1 VYFKIFG
8 QNRIKK
14 HEVTLSGK
22 IRGEK
27 TEGKTEKIENRP
39 VPYKGPTLERYLH
52 LPHPLP

>member
-39 VPYKGPTLERYLH
+39 IP
-52 LPHPLP
+52 

>member
-14 HEVTLSGK
+14 LKVTLSGK

-27 TEGKTEKIENRP
+27 TEGKTEKIEN
-39 VPYKGPTLERYLH
+39 
-52 LPHPLP
+52 